1 MLELGFV
8 SRRVVRLARLQ
19 ANLNIETKQQVELR
33 TYLVLEVAAPAHHWQ
48 THFTPL
54 VTYFIYLNQRS
65 AVQYK

>member
-33 TYLVLEVAAPAHHWQ
+33 TYLVWEVAAPAHH
-48 THFTPL
+48 
-54 VTYFIYLNQRS
+54 
-65 AVQYK
+65 